1 MLKKLAVVTIRAE
14 CTNVDVSS
22 FFPLEDF
29 LNLKGDFVKL
39 KMVNL
44 NKDLIFLLESNCFYW
59 LQIPNPSHGTNEG
72 SWSYCLWPS
81 RAEFQLL
88 PLKI

>member
-1 MLKKLAVVTIRAE
+1 MPPPAVQYRKSFSTISSKRMLKKLAVVTIRAE

-44 NKDLIFLLESNCFYW
+44 NKDLIFLLESNCFY
-59 LQIPNPSHGTNEG
+59 
-72 SWSYCLWPS
+72 
-81 RAEFQLL
+81 
-88 PLKI
+88 